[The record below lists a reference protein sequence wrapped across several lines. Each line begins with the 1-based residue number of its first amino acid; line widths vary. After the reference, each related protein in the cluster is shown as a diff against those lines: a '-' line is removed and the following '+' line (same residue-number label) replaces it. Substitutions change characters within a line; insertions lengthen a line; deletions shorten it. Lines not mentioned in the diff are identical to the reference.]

1 MELNEQLL
9 FTPNNAARALDI
21 SRSKVYA
28 LMASGDLKFV
38 MVGADRRIPRDEL
51 RRIAEHGVSAKA

>member
-9 FTPNNAARALDI
+9 FTPNNAARALDL
-21 SRSKVYA
+21 SRSKVYE
-28 LMASGDLKFV
+28 MMKSGALKFV

-51 RRIAEHGVSAKA
+51 RRIAEQGATTK